1 MGDVSSISLS
11 KFRPL
16 ETILAYDDFDN
27 GLNGWTELTGN
38 YSQDAVAV
46 VPGHQPFTDLRPP
59 MLSSATFPIVG
70 THGSMNGI
78 YSLKLATRAVA
89 APAEDKIVRGSISQC
104 LKRLTWQHLGL
115 VQFEMWFTYKPEA
128 DRPGIGEN
136 EFRAIGVLWD
146 IQDERHRYFPAVR
159 YLNAANGVMR
169 QQWQYAQAKPVS
181 DEEWSGNLPTSITED
196 RASAWGAKRGIDPQW
211 FGRRY
216 PDGSTDGFREIRDG
230 GQRLCY
236 NETFDKINWHYLRF
250 SVDASRR
257 EYVELQC
264 NDRTFDLRGIQP
276 TLVDAYPRIPGLLN
290 LALWVEADTN
300 RRCFLF
306 IDSAVISTGPGDG
319 RPRRAARGASS
330 SRATIRRRPG
340 REAHR

>member
-1 MGDVSSISLS
+1 MSDGRGIGLS

-16 ETILAYDDFDN
+16 ETVLTYDDFDH

-38 YSQDAVAV
+38 YQQDAVAV

-70 THGSMNGI
+70 THGSLNGI
-78 YSLKLATRAVA
+78 YSLKLATRPIA
-89 APAEDKIVRGSISQC
+89 ARAEEPIVRGSISQC
-104 LKRLTWQHLGL
+104 LKRLTWQQRGL
-115 VQFEMWFTYKPEA
+115 VQFEMWFAYKPEA

-136 EFRAIGVLWD
+136 EFRAFGVLWD
-146 IQDERHRYFPAVR
+146 IQDDRHRYFPAVR
-159 YLNAANGVMR
+159 YLNAANGIMR
-169 QQWQYAQAKPVS
+169 QRWQYAQAKPVS

-196 RASAWGAKRGIDPQW
+196 RTGAWGAKRGIDPQW

-216 PDGSTDGFREIRDG
+216 PDGSTDGFREIPNG
-230 GQRLCY
+230 LQRLCY

-250 SVDASRR
+250 QVDTVRR

-264 NDRTFDLRGIQP
+264 NDRTFDLRGIHP

-290 LALWVEADTN
+290 LAFWVEADTN

-306 IDSAVISTGPGDG
+306 VDSVVISTGSAAGRGHRAPGAG
-319 RPRRAARGASS
+319 RRVEA
-330 SRATIRRRPG
+330 RRRPG
-340 REAHR
+340 RGARR